1 MPPEKSKL
9 AEATF
14 GTGTGISISKG
25 MLIDIII
32 FLDLL
37 LISAS
42 AILIKLIY
50 VNFYLDDAV
59 SASATSHMTYLTVI
73 AAVTLAL
80 YLSLM
85 KIGYYDECNFDS
97 TPVRKSF
104 SRLAYSVFFSF
115 GFGVFIMFLSKESEQ
130 FSRFWFVGWCAAS
143 LAILFFSRIFWSRRM
158 RSLASKGYLRRRVFV
173 LGSGEALQNVLHS
186 FSAPGTGIS
195 LDGAGDVGASSEP
208 NFEPL
213 DTAIAKCRSGQLDEI
228 VIALPAEDKNLAE
241 LIIRKLRL
249 LPLDIKL
256 ALDYHDC
263 AFKLLDV
270 SEVGGANIA
279 SVHKK
284 PISGWNV
291 VAKMVEDYT
300 LATAGVILFLPAM
313 MVIALAIK
321 LDGKGP
327 VLFRQRRHGWNH
339 EIIEVLKFRTMTEQ
353 EDGAEV
359 PQATRNDKRVTK
371 VGRFLRRT
379 SLDELPQLFNVLK
392 GDMSLVGPRPH
403 ALSHNDHYSKILEDY
418 ACRHR
423 VKPGITGW
431 AQINGFRGETAEPE
445 MMMRRVK
452 YDLEY
457 IENWSI
463 PFDLEILFMTPLYGF
478 ISKHAY

>member
-1 MPPEKSKL
+1 
-9 AEATF
+9 
-14 GTGTGISISKG
+14 
-25 MLIDIII
+25 
-32 FLDLL
+32 
-37 LISAS
+37 
-42 AILIKLIY
+42 
-50 VNFYLDDAV
+50 
-59 SASATSHMTYLTVI
+59 
-73 AAVTLAL
+73 
-80 YLSLM
+80 
-85 KIGYYDECNFDS
+85 
-97 TPVRKSF
+97 
-104 SRLAYSVFFSF
+104 
-115 GFGVFIMFLSKESEQ
+115 
-130 FSRFWFVGWCAAS
+130 
-143 LAILFFSRIFWSRRM
+143 
-158 RSLASKGYLRRRVFV
+158 
-173 LGSGEALQNVLHS
+173 
-186 FSAPGTGIS
+186 
-195 LDGAGDVGASSEP
+195 
-208 NFEPL
+208 
-213 DTAIAKCRSGQLDEI
+213 
-228 VIALPAEDKNLAE
+228 
-241 LIIRKLRL
+241 
-249 LPLDIKL
+249 
-256 ALDYHDC
+256 
-263 AFKLLDV
+263 
-270 SEVGGANIA
+270 
-279 SVHKK
+279 
-284 PISGWNV
+284 
-291 VAKMVEDYT
+291 
-300 LATAGVILFLPAM
+300 M
-313 MVIALAIK
+313 MIIALAIK